1 MKGYQAPTYSMSR
14 KNSVKVLDTSKSS
27 GHFKSFLKKPT
38 NIHNRNTRL
47 RTAKSNDTINSGN
60 TGEKS
65 FGHHFVPR
73 KRKKQPSESIDSN
86 SRN

>member
-1 MKGYQAPTYSMSR
+1 MSRKYFSNKQSVVVLEDDKNDDSQNRKLKGYQAPTYSMSR

-47 RTAKSNDTINSGN
+47 RTAKSNDT
-60 TGEKS
+60 
-65 FGHHFVPR
+65 
-73 KRKKQPSESIDSN
+73 
-86 SRN
+86 

>member
-1 MKGYQAPTYSMSR
+1 MSRKYFSNKQSVVVLEDDKNDDSPNIKLKGYQAPTYSMSR

-47 RTAKSNDTINSGN
+47 RTAKSNDT
-60 TGEKS
+60 
-65 FGHHFVPR
+65 
-73 KRKKQPSESIDSN
+73 
-86 SRN
+86 